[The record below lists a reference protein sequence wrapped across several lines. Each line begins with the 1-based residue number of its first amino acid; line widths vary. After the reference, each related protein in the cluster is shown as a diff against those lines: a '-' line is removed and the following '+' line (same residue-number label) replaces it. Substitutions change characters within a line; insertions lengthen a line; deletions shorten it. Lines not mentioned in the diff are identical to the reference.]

1 MPRLPQVHGHGTTAG
16 APQGHRVARA
26 ALKPIRRIT
35 ALAPIGL
42 ILAATA
48 DSLTFL
54 LLPPGAALNPL
65 AVASPPLAIAAKA
78 ALAALILIAP
88 LQQYRRP
95 VITIGIT
102 AWTIGFASNLLVL
115 GG

>member
-1 MPRLPQVHGHGTTAG
+1 MFRRPVFFMSRILRYASVDVNRVFAG
-16 APQGHRVARA
+16 I
-26 ALKPIRRIT
+26 L
-35 ALAPIGL
+35 ALA
-42 ILAATA
+42 AAA
-48 DSLTFL
+48 DSITFL
-54 LLPPGAALNPL
+54 LLPPGAELNPL

-95 VITIGIT
+95 VIAIGIT